1 MSRTGEV
8 ALGIIGTILNVILL
22 IIVTL
27 AVFSASALNTTDVQ
41 NMLETEIMAD
51 PTLTPEEME
60 LTKDIIAGGMDVFGV
75 VGWVVVGLLLLS
87 VILSIIAVVKVSKN
101 KSPKAAGVLFIFA
114 GLLSGILLLAPILFY
129 IAAIMCFV
137 RKTPVH
143 YVEDPYYRKEAE
155 TETITTPHQ
164 PL

>member
-1 MSRTGEV
+1 MSRAGEV
-8 ALGIIGTILNVILL
+8 ALGIIGTILNVIFL

-27 AVFSASALNTTDVQ
+27 SVMATSAMNTEEFQ
-41 NMLETEIMAD
+41 QMFEEEIMSD
-51 PTLTPEEME
+51 PTMTQEDLMYVNEFM
-60 LTKDIIAGGMDVFGV
+60 DAGVGLIGI
-75 VGWVVVGLLLLS
+75 VGWVFVGALAIS

-101 KSPKAAGVLFIFA
+101 KSPKTAGVLFIFA

-143 YVEDPYYRKEAE
+143 NVDDPYYN
-155 TETITTPHQ
+155 TDSQPPHQ

>member
-8 ALGIIGTILNVILL
+8 ALGIIGTILNVIFL
-22 IIVTL
+22 IVVTL
-27 AVFSASALNTTDVQ
+27 GVIGSSAMNNEEFQ
-41 NMLETEIMAD
+41 QMFEEEMMAD
-51 PTLTPEEME
+51 PAMTQQDMMYMN
-60 LTKDIIAGGMDVFGV
+60 DFMDGAANLIGV
-75 VGWVVVGLLLLS
+75 VGWVFVGALAIS

-101 KSPKAAGVLFIFA
+101 KSPKTAGVLFIFA

-137 RKTPVH
+137 RKAPVQN
-143 YVEDPYYRKEAE
+143 VDDPYYH
-155 TETITTPHQ
+155 TDTQPPHQ